1 MNFMKKTLFT
11 FIFSLILGIGLSQC
25 GCTKLVFIVD
35 NSGSVSTTEF
45 NDMKRSI
52 DTISAQLL
60 RQYPGSEI
68 TVIQYASQN
77 ASNHTYHISV
87 PFTTSQTTAQTW
99 SRAFATGGTVNSS
112 YFQDHLPG
120 SLEKM
125 RRDSIWYAGKTADL
139 VTGGC
144 NTRVFVFTDASYGGT
159 GCCSH
164 LINNGL
170 ATLALPNYGE
180 YNWHKTNFS
189 SEWTVY
195 HVTWGTGTTAQ
206 QAGAAISSK
215 GGSYTGTIAANP
227 GDPQGP
233 GGPRKY
239 YTFTTFLLTQQ
250 NVDTALANINA
261 GSFAAQFPNDSICL
275 GDSAVFSS
283 NVTFPTSYVSWNFGD
298 GSTDTALSPSHLYAA
313 AGTYQVTFIV
323 WSDDSTCKDTLTQ
336 PVVVAPTLVA
346 DFLADTVCLSN
357 PTTFTNTTTGLIS
370 SLSWDFGD
378 GTGSTFIPDTSHIY
392 ALPGVIP
399 VTLIVRST
407 SVCSDTVTKNIV
419 VNDLPNTQFTINNQ
433 CQFLNS
439 TPNNTTTIITA
450 NPATMAWA
458 WDFGDGGTST
468 DKNPT
473 YAFNTAGSYTVQLIA
488 TTDKMCSDTFSS
500 PIVINPKPIASY
512 TAGVSCLTQPT
523 SFTDSSYVSSGS
535 IVNWSWNIPGTPTI
549 PNPVYTFPIG
559 GSIPITLTVTTD
571 SACSDD
577 TTINITVRPLP
588 IPDFN
593 FAPQEIFV
601 FDTKVCF
608 VNNTSG
614 AVGYLWDFDFA
625 GPDGTSI
632 LTSPCTVTFPDDSER
647 NYNVKLVAVNQYG
660 CKDSVYKEV
669 SILDG
674 FILYAPNTFTP
685 NGDGKNELFQVFVE
699 GIVEYEIFIFNRWGE
714 EIFHSTDPMDHW
726 DGMHDGLMSQTDAYV
741 YRIIVKS
748 KNNVTKEYI
757 GQVKITK

>member
-1 MNFMKKTLFT
+1 MKKSLFT
-11 FIFSLILGIGLSQC
+11 LLFSLVLGIGYSQC

-45 NDMKRSI
+45 ADMKKSI

-68 TVIQYASQN
+68 TILQYASQN
-77 ASNHTYHISV
+77 ATNHVYNITV
-87 PFTTSQTTAQTW
+87 PFTTSQTVAQTW
-99 SRAFATGGTVNSS
+99 SRAYATGGTVNST

-125 RRDSIWYAGKTADL
+125 KRDSIWYPGKAADL
-139 VTGGC
+139 ITGGC
-144 NTRVFVFTDASYGGT
+144 NARVFVFTDAAYGGT

-180 YNWHKTNFS
+180 YNWHKTNFQ

-195 HVTWGTGTTAQ
+195 HVTFGTNTTAQ

-215 GGSYTGTIAANP
+215 GGSYSGTIAANP
-227 GDPQGP
+227 GDPQGA

-239 YTFTTFLLTQQ
+239 YSFTTFNLSQA

-261 GSFAAQFPNDSICL
+261 GAFSAQFPNDSICL
-275 GDSAVFSS
+275 GDSAKFSS
-283 NVTFPTSYVSWNFGD
+283 NVTFPTSYVSWDFGD
-298 GSTDTALSPSHLYAA
+298 GSSDTSLTPSHLYAV

-357 PTTFTNTTTGLIS
+357 PTTFTNTTSGLIS

-378 GTGSTFIPDTSHIY
+378 GTGSTFIPDTSHVY
-392 ALPGVIP
+392 PAPGNIS
-399 VTLIVRST
+399 VTLIVKST
-407 SVCSDTVTKNIV
+407 SFCSDTLTKNIV
-419 VNDLPNTQFTINNQ
+419 VYDKPNTQFTIANQ
-433 CQFLNS
+433 CQFVNASPLNS
-439 TPNNTTTIITA
+439 TTTAI
-450 NPATMAWA
+450 PATLSTMSWS
-458 WDFGDGGTST
+458 WDFGDGGTSNVQ
-468 DKNPT
+468 NPT
-473 YAFNTAGSYTVQLIA
+473 YSFNTAGAYTIQLIA
-488 TTDKMCSDTFSS
+488 TTDKACTDTFSS
-500 PIVINPKPIASY
+500 PIVINPKPVASY
-512 TAGVSCLTQPT
+512 DSEVACLTQPT
-523 SFTDSSYVSSGS
+523 SFTDTSSVSSGV
-535 IVNWSWNIPGTPTI
+535 ITNWAWNIPGSPTV
-549 PNPVYTFPIG
+549 PNPVYTFPTG
-559 GSIPITLTVTTD
+559 GTFPITLIVTTD
-571 SACSDD
+571 SACTDD
-577 TTINITVRPLP
+577 TTISITVRPLP

-608 VNNTSG
+608 SNASSG

-685 NGDGKNELFQVFVE
+685 NGDGKNELFKVYVE
-699 GIVEYEIFIFNRWGE
+699 GIVEYEIFVFNRWGE
-714 EIFHSTDPMDHW
+714 EIYHSTDPTDSW
-726 DGMHDGLMSQTDAYV
+726 DGMHNGLMSQTDAYV

-748 KNNVTKEYI
+748 KNNVIKEYI
-757 GQVKITK
+757 GQIKITK